1 MERMYESPTAL
12 RSENSQ
18 IDVCLNCRRPTCRFG
33 VCDDIRR
40 CTKDYVLKKT
50 YVTQKGIEKQSYVI
64 RVTDKDGVHT
74 STNLFDAM
82 RRTKAGAEEL
92 LTKAKRLLKKNAK
105 LEVVKIDE
113 ESKKVFSE
121 QRKTKRTGYIHTDSD
136 GNRLGLKQ

>member
-1 MERMYESPTAL
+1 MSEFFLRPNTL
-12 RSENSQ
+12 RSENPQ
-18 IDVCLNCRRPTCRFG
+18 MDVCLNCRRPTCRFG

-40 CTKDYVLKKT
+40 QPKDYVLKKT

-64 RVTDKDGVHT
+64 RVTDKGGVHT

-92 LTKAKRLLKKNAK
+92 LMQAKKLLKKNAK

-113 ESKKVFSE
+113 ESKKIFSE
-121 QRKTKRTGYIHTDSD
+121 QRKTKRTGYVHTDSN
-136 GNRLGLKQ
+136 GNRLGYK